1 MTLIGHGIR
10 ALACGLAAA
19 ALAAGCS
26 TTSSSDLRTG
36 GISADIR
43 VSATSAIAATVSVQ
57 MSPGNGFDP
66 LDLVKLTGGD
76 ALYAE
81 SDGLRRPLTD
91 GGTYKYEATFPSAAA
106 ETQFRVI
113 LDRARAD
120 DTDAPDNLGALPMPF
135 DLSPLSIVNMPRS
148 QAEMVTW
155 SPSGTAD
162 RMTLEFQGS
171 CVEDRSFAIDG
182 DPGTYAF
189 TLEGETYPSS
199 CQVAMTLRRSR
210 AGVVDP
216 NLNAGSSF
224 LLEQVRTASFFSSP

>member
-1 MTLIGHGIR
+1 MTRHGIR
-10 ALACGLAAA
+10 AIGCGIAAA
-19 ALAAGCS
+19 ALAAGCK
-26 TTSSSDLRTG
+26 TTSSTDLRTG

-43 VSATSAIAATVSVQ
+43 VSATSASAADVSVQ

-66 LDLVKLTGGD
+66 LNVVELTGGD

-81 SDGLRRPLTD
+81 SSGLRRQLAG
-91 GGTYKYEATFPSAAA
+91 GGTFKYAASFPSGAA

-120 DTDAPDNLGALPMPF
+120 DIDATENLGALPMPF

-148 QAEMVTW
+148 QPEMVTW

-162 RMTLEFQGS
+162 RMTVEFQGS

-199 CQVAMTLRRSR
+199 CQVTMTLRRSR

-216 NLNAGSSF
+216 NLNPGSSF
-224 LLEQVRTASFFSSP
+224 LLEQVRTASFTSSP